1 MESVREI
8 IFQSEPL
15 LLFLVIGIGFLLG
28 QIKIRGFKLGVSGVL
43 FVGLIFG
50 GWNPVNTESFSIAHQ
65 VMQVGLILFVYTVG
79 LTSGSG
85 FFASLKKKGVK
96 FNVALVC
103 SLVGGG
109 IATLLIGVWMQLQPG
124 QIAGIFCG
132 GLTNTPALA
141 AVTELLSNSGI
152 GDARDAA
159 VGYSVAYPFGI
170 IGGLLAFQL
179 FYWLYSKAVEKEKI
193 EGLETAKLKLSVS
206 TSDFEITNPAIIGKA
221 IGELRVQEKTG
232 LIISRCEHNEVITIP
247 TKYTILQQGD
257 IVSTVG
263 PKIKI
268 SEAESFFGTK
278 TSVHIDEKK
287 CEITIRRILVSNKKL
302 AGKTI
307 HELELDQLF
316 NAQITRLRR
325 SDIELVPDHETTI
338 EIGDRVRVVMP
349 IDKSAEVVEFFGDSE
364 RSISDLDYTALTL
377 GISFGVLLGMIPIP
391 VPGGNFVSL
400 GFAGGPLVSGLILG
414 KLGRTGRLV
423 WSLPSESNFALRH
436 IGLLF
441 FLAAVGVMAGGR
453 FFDALSSNGLQLLGL
468 GFITTSVTTLMTLFL
483 LRHFGKGTIVEAVGA
498 TSGMQTQPAT
508 LARAYEMSQ
517 SDDTYV
523 SYATTYPVA
532 MVGKIFIAQLLVILS
547 NLLLK

>member
-1 MESVREI
+1 
-8 IFQSEPL
+8 
-15 LLFLVIGIGFLLG
+15 
-28 QIKIRGFKLGVSGVL
+28 
-43 FVGLIFG
+43 
-50 GWNPVNTESFSIAHQ
+50 
-65 VMQVGLILFVYTVG
+65 MQVGLILFVYTVG

-96 FNVALVC
+96 FNIALVC
-103 SLVGGG
+103 SLAGGG
-109 IATLLIGVWMQLQPG
+109 LATLVIGIWMQLQPG
-124 QIAGIFCG
+124 QIAGVFCG

-152 GDARDAA
+152 GDVRNSA
-159 VGYSVAYPFGI
+159 VGYSMAYPFGI

-179 FYWLYSKAVEKEKI
+179 FYWLYRKDAEKEKT
-193 EGLETAKLKLSVS
+193 ETLLKAKLKSSVL
-206 TSDFEITNPAIIGKA
+206 TSDFEITNPDIFGKA

-232 LIISRCEHNEVITIP
+232 LIISRCEHNEVVTIP

-263 PKIKI
+263 PEIKI
-268 SEAESFFGTK
+268 NEAEKFFGTK
-278 TSVHIDEKK
+278 SSIHIDEKK

-302 AGKTI
+302 AGKSI
-307 HELELDQLF
+307 QEIELDRRF

-349 IDKSAEVVEFFGDSE
+349 TDKSAEVVKFFGDSE

-414 KLGRTGRLV
+414 KLGRTGGLV

-441 FLAAVGVMAGGR
+441 FLAAVGIMAGGS
-453 FFDALSSNGLQLLGL
+453 FFDALTTNSGLKLFGLGL
-468 GFITTSVTTLMTLFL
+468 ITTSITTLMTLFL

-532 MVGKIFIAQLLVILS
+532 MVGKILIAQLLVILS
-547 NLLLK
+547 NLFLK